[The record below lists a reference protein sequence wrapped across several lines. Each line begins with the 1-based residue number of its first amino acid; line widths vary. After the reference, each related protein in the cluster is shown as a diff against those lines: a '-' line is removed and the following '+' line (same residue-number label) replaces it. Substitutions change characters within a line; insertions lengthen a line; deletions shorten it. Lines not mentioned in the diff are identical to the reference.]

1 VSPADPVFLGLAA
14 DDWQAIW
21 LGVRISTLAV
31 ALSLPAGIALAWVLA
46 RKDFAGKAAVETV
59 VNLPLVL
66 PPVVTGLLLLYALGP
81 RSTLGGWFRGA
92 FGIDVAFTWR
102 AAVLAVG
109 VVGFPLLVR
118 SVRIAFEGVDPRLHD
133 AARSLG
139 AGPFDAFRTVSL
151 PLALNGVIAG
161 TVLSFARGL
170 GEFGATMMF
179 ASIRPETTTL
189 AIQVYVLHN
198 QPGDASEQRMWRI
211 VVASVLLAFT
221 ALAASE
227 VLVRRARRDERA

>member
-1 VSPADPVFLGLAA
+1 MSSADPAFLGLAVA
-14 DDWQAIW
+14 DWQAIW
-21 LGVRISTLAV
+21 LGVRISAAAV
-31 ALSLPAGIALAWVLA
+31 VASLPAGVALAWVLA

-81 RSTLGGWFRGA
+81 RAPLGAWLRDA
-92 FGIDVAFTWR
+92 LGIEVAFTWR
-102 AAVLAVG
+102 AAVLAVA

-118 SVRIAFEGVDPRLHD
+118 SARVAFEGVDPRLHQ

-139 AGPFDAFRTVSL
+139 ASALDAFWTVSL
-151 PLALNGVIAG
+151 PLARHGVIAG
-161 TVLSFARGL
+161 LVLAFARGL

-189 AIQVYVLHN
+189 AIQIYVLHN
-198 QPGDASEQRMWRI
+198 QPGDVSEQRMWR
-211 VVASVLLAFT
+211 VVIASVLLAFS
-221 ALAASE
+221 AVVASE
-227 VLVRRARRDERA
+227 ILIRRGRRSELA